1 MDSNTPILATLLLM
15 AACMGF
21 VLFLIKV
28 TVPRI
33 FRRVLDHYGRRLEI
47 AEQIMNT
54 RRAPAV
60 WLRQE
65 MARMEKAS
73 NPQTIQRLQ
82 AQACRTSLKR
92 LDAIIKF
99 LKNANTFDTPETKHM
114 VLTELVQV
122 RREWQAHGWASVEPD
137 PDYILL
143 RDRDAAAGGSE
154 PAAGSDSE
162 A

>member
-1 MDSNTPILATLLLM
+1 MDSNTPILGTLLLM

-33 FRRVLDHYGRRLEI
+33 FRRVLEHYGRRLEV

-60 WLRQE
+60 WVSRQ
-65 MARMEKAS
+65 MARMA
-73 NPQTIQRLQ
+73 QTSDAQKHQRLQ
-82 AQACRTSLKR
+82 AQACKTCLKR

-114 VLTELVQV
+114 VLTALVEV
-122 RREWQAHGWASVEPD
+122 RREWQAQGWARVEPD
-137 PDYILL
+137 PDYVLL
-143 RDRDAAAGGSE
+143 REREVAEAGVN
-154 PAAGSDSE
+154 PDSE